1 MKKLTHHGHLAAQI
15 KGTANSR
22 YSSALDNKGQNNLS
36 MKDPPPSNYKPA
48 NYLLNMEDQLRVS

>member
-36 MKDPPPSNYKPA
+36 MKDPPQGYNTIKLQASQLPA
-48 NYLLNMEDQLRVS
+48 

>member
-36 MKDPPPSNYKPA
+36 MKDPPQGYNTIKLQASQLPA
-48 NYLLNMEDQLRVS
+48 SP